1 MSEIENKTKEKR
13 RLAEEEEAKKKKKS
27 AWIKVGA
34 VVFVLVFAFVSLILL

>member
-34 VVFVLVFAFVSLILL
+34 VVFV